1 MKYLAYIAAFA
12 AITLVG
18 CETTFD
24 VEDNFD
30 LEELPAYIA
39 FDADGDNAF
48 REMIGISEGASQE
61 VFVESPTTDLSGAT
75 VSYSISGS
83 AVFGEDYTIDGA
95 SPSGG
100 TISIRSSGDV
110 TVRVR
115 GGINIV
121 AIDDGTADGDKSL
134 VLTLTDA
141 TDADG
146 GDVAIGRGGQD
157 FLRTAEFTIVDIQC
171 PTELAGDYNA
181 VAVYTSHRLLDSAM
195 VDTIMS
201 TVTLASTS
209 EFAYSVS
216 DLSGGLY
223 ASDGEYGVNFGTDG
237 LSGVIIDDCGSISL
251 DGELTDFSGQM
262 MALTGSSTDG
272 VVTLELAGA
281 DNGESWVLTLTP

>member
-1 MKYLAYIAAFA
+1 
-12 AITLVG
+12 
-18 CETTFD
+18 
-24 VEDNFD
+24 
-30 LEELPAYIA
+30 
-39 FDADGDNAF
+39 
-48 REMIGISEGASQE
+48 
-61 VFVESPTTDLSGAT
+61 
-75 VSYSISGS
+75 
-83 AVFGEDYTIDGA
+83 
-95 SPSGG
+95 
-100 TISIRSSGDV
+100 
-110 TVRVR
+110 
-115 GGINIV
+115 
-121 AIDDGTADGDKSL
+121 
-134 VLTLTDA
+134 
-141 TDADG
+141 
-146 GDVAIGRGGQD
+146 
-157 FLRTAEFTIVDIQC
+157 LRTAEFTIVDIQC